1 MKNLPVY
8 SIVALS
14 LLLPLGHVHAAKLEG
29 QTFEDSLVLA
39 NHSLTLNGL
48 GLRGVLFI
56 KGYVAGLYLATRA
69 HSYRDV
75 VANQGPKRL
84 QLRMLRGATS
94 DDFIEAM
101 VDGIRKNSTDTEY
114 ADLHERV
121 LQMQQAIRA
130 FGATKSGDIINF
142 DYVPSVGTTMSLNGA
157 TSASAITGIDLY
169 NAVLRIFVGERPV
182 DTKLRAGLLG
192 Q

>member
-1 MKNLPVY
+1 
-8 SIVALS
+8 
-14 LLLPLGHVHAAKLEG
+14 
-29 QTFEDSLVLA
+29 
-39 NHSLTLNGL
+39 
-48 GLRGVLFI
+48 
-56 KGYVAGLYLATRA
+56 
-69 HSYRDV
+69 
-75 VANQGPKRL
+75 
-84 QLRMLRGATS
+84 MLRGATS

-101 VDGIRKNSTDTEY
+101 VDGIRKNSTDAEY

-142 DYVPSVGTTMSLNGA
+142 DYVPSIGTTMSLNGA

-169 NAVLRIFVGERPV
+169 NAVLRIFVGDRPV